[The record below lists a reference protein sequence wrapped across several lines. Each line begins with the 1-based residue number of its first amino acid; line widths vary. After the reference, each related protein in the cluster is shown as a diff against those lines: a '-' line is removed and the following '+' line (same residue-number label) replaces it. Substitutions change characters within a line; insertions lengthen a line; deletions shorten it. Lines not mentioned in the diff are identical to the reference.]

1 MNSLPTND
9 TVMENLNAIKYT
21 KVTGDKLQKISL
33 ALGRSKRLVFA
44 QMVDYFYRNKKDP
57 TDLNDELLKVT
68 LAKGH
73 KSYMA
78 FIRAQ
83 EDLLLIPIKQGV
95 DKMIANQRDI
105 VKFFNE
111 QVLGGNKTLLQNQE
125 MFLKTAQGN
134 DKLIKFLAQ
143 KTESRENLKLKM
155 IQILNGYIRS
165 REELGA
171 FKTREKEELADQT
184 RKQIENL

>member
-1 MNSLPTND
+1 
-9 TVMENLNAIKYT
+9 MENLNAIKYT
-21 KVTGDKLQKISL
+21 KVTDDKLQKISL
-33 ALGRSKRLVFA
+33 ALGRSKRAVFA

-57 TDLNDELLKVT
+57 TDLNDELLKIS

-83 EDLLLIPIKQGV
+83 EDLLLVPIKQGV
-95 DKMIANQRDI
+95 DKMITNQRDI

-111 QVLGGNKTLLQNQE
+111 QVHGANKNLIKNQE
-125 MFLKTAQGN
+125 VLIKVAQDN
-134 DKLIKFLAQ
+134 DKAIKLIAQ
-143 KTESRENLKLKM
+143 KMESRENLKLKM
-155 IQILNGYIRS
+155 LQILNSYIKA
-165 REELGA
+165 REELGT
-171 FKTREKEELADQT
+171 FKTREKEELAELT